1 MTERV
6 NDLKAHLAN
15 LQAIHD
21 DHQDHSL
28 EALDEAM
35 EAYLL
40 GRISE
45 TWQPKLDRL
54 QQDVDAFKARE
65 VESDQMEGSG
75 SRLESIQAEHEA
87 SMKALA
93 EVCSISI
100 SEPLAR

>member
-15 LQAIHD
+15 LQAIHE

-35 EAYLL
+35 EAFLL

-54 QQDVDAFKARE
+54 QQDVDAFKAQE
-65 VESDQMEGSG
+65 VEAEQMEGSG
-75 SRLESIQAEHEA
+75 SRLELIKAEHEA
-87 SMKALA
+87 NMKALA
-93 EVCSISI
+93 EVCPISSSI
-100 SEPLAR
+100 PPAR